1 MPMGPDTQ
9 ANTRGGGSLEDG
21 DFRLTQDL
29 GELGHTLGSDV
40 VEPETVETKNR
51 VGMVRG
57 QACQLVLD
65 TKVNRLGGGALQRGD
80 GAPLER
86 LAKRGNALRVVG
98 TLAIP
103 VKATEQV
110 AGQAANF
117 GRRLS
122 AGADGAHTKVCA

>member
-1 MPMGPDTQ
+1 MSTGPDTQ

-80 GAPLER
+80 GAPLEP
-86 LAKRGNALRVVG
+86 LAQRSDPLSGGNERVLIVVVPTKAVVTETGSSKRHRSVVLR
-98 TLAIP
+98 
-103 VKATEQV
+103 K
-110 AGQAANF
+110 
-117 GRRLS
+117 
-122 AGADGAHTKVCA
+122 